1 MTRTDP
7 RGSTALFLYRK
18 PDTAMI
24 VPALELAGPPA
35 EASHEVKAYALRQGP
50 CLWGV
55 CGL

>member
-18 PDTAMI
+18 PDTAMV

-35 EASHEVKAYALRQGP
+35 EASHKVNANALRQGP
-50 CLWGV
+50 CLMSV

>member
-18 PDTAMI
+18 PDTAMV

-35 EASHEVKAYALRQGP
+35 EAPHEVKRICHPDSGPALNP
-50 CLWGV
+50 
-55 CGL
+55 